1 MPLSKLQRWERAWC
15 VLETCSGLGEL
26 EGKIQ
31 RWGIVGGETV
41 GEARAIMRGP
51 GLPAIGQART
61 WLCVRA
67 NH

>member
-1 MPLSKLQRWERAWC
+1 MQSHWGLGFQC
-15 VLETCSGLGEL
+15 INLGEL